1 MIESIRFF
9 RAAEPDAASAARLA
23 DQMWSPDEDREQEF
37 LELIR
42 SDESAVFLAEAGGQ
56 TIAFAQCGLRHDYV
70 EGKDSDGPV
79 GYLEG
84 IFVEEAY
91 RGRGIAR
98 MLLSLCENWAREMG
112 CAEFA
117 SDTELHNE
125 EGLRFHLSCGFEE
138 AGRIIC
144 FLKKL

>member
-1 MIESIRFF
+1 MNSLSF
-9 RAAEPDAASAARLA
+9 RRAELSDALSAAALA
-23 DQMWSPDEDREQEF
+23 DKMWSPSDDREEEF
-37 LELIR
+37 RCLI
-42 SDESAVFLAEAGGQ
+42 SSPESAVFLAEADGEAVG
-56 TIAFAQCGLRHDYV
+56 FAQCGLRHDYV

-84 IFVEEAY
+84 IFVEEAW
-91 RGRGIAR
+91 RGRGVAR
-98 MLLSLCENWAREMG
+98 MLLTFCEDWARGMG
-112 CAEFA
+112 CEEFA

>member
-1 MIESIRFF
+1 MNDIRFF
-9 RAAEPDAASAARLA
+9 RATASDASSAARLA
-23 DQMWSPDEDREQEF
+23 DQMWSPEEEREKEF
-37 LELIR
+37 LELIQ
-42 SDESAVFLAEAGGQ
+42 SSESAVFLAESDGRA
-56 TIAFAQCGLRHDYV
+56 IAFAQCGLRHDYV

-91 RGRGIAR
+91 RSRGIAR
-98 MLLSLCENWAREMG
+98 MLLSLCEDWAREMG
-112 CAEFA
+112 CSEFA

-125 EGLRFHLSCGFEE
+125 EGLRFHFSCGFEE

-144 FLKKL
+144 FVKKL

>member
-1 MIESIRFF
+1 MKDIRFF
-9 RAAEPDAASAARLA
+9 RAAASDAASAAHLA
-23 DQMWSPDEDREQEF
+23 DQMWSPDGERETEF
-37 LELIR
+37 LELIE
-42 SDESAVFLAEAGGQ
+42 SSESAVFLAEADGRA
-56 TIAFAQCGLRHDYV
+56 IAFAQCGLRHDYV

-91 RGRGIAR
+91 RSRGIAR
-98 MLLSLCENWAREMG
+98 MLLSFCESWAREMG

-117 SDTELHNE
+117 SDTGLHNE

-144 FLKKL
+144 FVKKLS

>member
-1 MIESIRFF
+1 MMNLRVF
-9 RAAEPDAASAARLA
+9 RASESDASSAARLA
-23 DQMWSPDEDREQEF
+23 DSMWGADDGREQEF
-37 LELIR
+37 LCLIQ
-42 SDESAVFLAEAGGQ
+42 SPESAVFLAEADGKA
-56 TIAFAQCGLRHDYV
+56 IAFAQCGLRHDYV
-70 EGKDSDGPV
+70 EGKDSNGPV

-84 IFVEEAY
+84 IFVEKSF

-98 MLLSLCENWAREMG
+98 MLLSLCEDWARGMG
-112 CAEFA
+112 CSEFA

-125 EGLRFHLSCGFEE
+125 ESLGFHLSCGFEE

>member
-1 MIESIRFF
+1 MNALSF
-9 RAAEPDAASAARLA
+9 RRAGLSDALSAAALA
-23 DQMWSPDEDREQEF
+23 DKMWSPSDDREEEF
-37 LELIR
+37 CCLI
-42 SDESAVFLAEAGGQ
+42 SSSESAVFLAEADGEAIG
-56 TIAFAQCGLRHDYV
+56 FAQCGLRHDYV

-84 IFVEEAY
+84 IFVEEAW
-91 RGRGIAR
+91 RGRGVAR
-98 MLLSLCENWAREMG
+98 MLLALCEDWARGMG
-112 CAEFA
+112 CGEFA

>member
-1 MIESIRFF
+1 MKELRFF
-9 RAAEPDAASAARLA
+9 RASESDAASAARLA
-23 DQMWSPDEDREQEF
+23 DKMWSPDEEREKEF

-42 SDESAVFLAEAGGQ
+42 SDESAVFLAESGGQ
-56 TIAFAQCGLRHDYV
+56 AVGFAQCGLRHDYV

-98 MLLSLCENWAREMG
+98 MLLTLCEDWAREMG
-112 CAEFA
+112 CEEFA
-117 SDTELHNE
+117 SDTGLHNE

-144 FLKKL
+144 FMKRL

>member
-1 MIESIRFF
+1 MNSLSF
-9 RAAEPDAASAARLA
+9 RRAGLSDAPSAAALA
-23 DQMWSPDEDREQEF
+23 DKMWSPSDDREEEF
-37 LELIR
+37 RSLIL
-42 SDESAVFLAEAGGQ
+42 SPESAVFLAEADGEAVG
-56 TIAFAQCGLRHDYV
+56 FAQCGLRHDYV

-84 IFVEEAY
+84 IFVEEAW
-91 RGRGIAR
+91 RGRGVAR
-98 MLLSLCENWAREMG
+98 MLLTLCEDWARGMG
-112 CAEFA
+112 CEEFA

>member
-1 MIESIRFF
+1 MPDLRFF
-9 RAAEPDAASAARLA
+9 RASAPDTPAAARLA
-23 DQMWSPDEDREQEF
+23 DRMWGPDDGREQEF
-37 LELIR
+37 LELISSR
-42 SDESAVFLAEAGGQ
+42 ESAVFLAEADGKA
-56 TIAFAQCGLRHDYV
+56 IAFAQCGLRHDYV
-70 EGKDSDGPV
+70 EGKDSDGAV

-84 IFVEEAY
+84 IFVDEAF
-91 RGRGIAR
+91 RSRGIAR
-98 MLLSLCENWAREMG
+98 MLLSLCEDWARDMG
-112 CAEFA
+112 CPEFA